1 MLFKKILFD
10 KDVKPF
16 VSFEM
21 KVVFYKLLEGLDLKK
36 NELA

>member
-1 MLFKKILFD
+1 MLLKIFLFD

-21 KVVFYKLLEGLDLKK
+21 KVVNKLVEGLDLKK
-36 NELA
+36 